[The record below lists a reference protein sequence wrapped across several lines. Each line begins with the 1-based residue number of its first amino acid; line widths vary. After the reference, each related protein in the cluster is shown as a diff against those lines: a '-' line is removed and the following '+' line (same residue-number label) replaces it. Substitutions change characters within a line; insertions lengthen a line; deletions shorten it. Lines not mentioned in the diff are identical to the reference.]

1 MKSFFATLFL
11 WVVLAV
17 GADAAPIDSVYTKIK
32 LDECEVQEAPTADE
46 GTFGGS
52 WHCTGYKGMPVYVAE
67 GDLRMFVSF
76 GIGAEGERA
85 AEQTLPN
92 FNTVNET
99 LEWRLR
105 DGQAFATI
113 LRWFIDDPEGGKPG
127 NILIVTQIVPGATCQ
142 IARIDARA
150 NQNANQMARQ
160 AADRMAGQYD
170 CRQEPQVLGTPGA
183 LN

>member
-1 MKSFFATLFL
+1 MKSLLGTLLF
-11 WVVLAV
+11 WAALAV
-17 GADAAPIDSVYTKIK
+17 GAEAATIDSAYTKIK
-32 LDECEVQEAPTADE
+32 LDECQLQEAPTTDE

-52 WHCTGYKGMPVYVAE
+52 WLCAGYKGMPVYVAE

-92 FNTVNET
+92 FDTVNET

-105 DGQAFATI
+105 DGRAFATI
-113 LRWFIDDPEGGKPG
+113 LRWFIDNPEGGKPG
-127 NILIVTQIVPGATCQ
+127 NILIVTQVVPGATCQ

-160 AADRMAGQYD
+160 AADTMAGHYD
-170 CRQEPQVLGTPGA
+170 CGQEPQVLGTPGA